1 MSTRRTLA
9 RQLIGAAVFATLA
22 TTFALPAAAQM
33 ELKLGHVGGPGSLF
47 ELSAN
52 EFARRANAKLGNKAK
67 VVVFGS
73 SQLGGDAELMQ
84 KLRLGTVE
92 FAIPSTV
99 MSSAVDAFGMFE
111 MPYLVKNREHMKKIE
126 AELVWPTL
134 APMAEDKGY
143 KLLAVWENGFR
154 HITTNTKPIVKPAD
168 LAGMKLRVPQ
178 GKWRVKMFQAY
189 GANPSPMALSE
200 VFVALQTGVMDGQEN
215 PLTQIYS
222 SKFQEVQKHL
232 SMTGH
237 VYTPAYLAAGK
248 NKFASLPA
256 DVQAAL
262 TEAAQGDPG
271 LRLRA
276 GRQARQRPARQDQGR
291 RRAGQRGRQGRL
303 HRRQQGR
310 LRRVREGSPG
320 RRPAGR
326 QGDRARQ
333 GHVRPR
339 RASGAAPRGRGVGP
353 RGARAGAVAPSSA
366 TRPARRA
373 PFPPTSG
380 RSRPCSSPCA
390 RSSTAR

>member
-1 MSTRRTLA
+1 MYTRRTL
-9 RQLIGAAVFATLA
+9 LAAAFAATLT
-22 TTFALPAAAQM
+22 TTFALPAFAQM

-52 EFARRANAKLGNKAK
+52 EFARRANEKLAGKAK

-92 FAIPSTV
+92 FAIPSSV

-111 MPYLVKNREHMKKIE
+111 MPYLVKNRAHMKKIE
-126 AELVWPTL
+126 AEVVWPAL
-134 APMAEDKGY
+134 APMAEAKGV

-154 HITTNTKPIVKPAD
+154 NVTTNTKPIVKPAD

-222 SKFQEVQKHL
+222 SKFQEVQKYL

-237 VYTPAYLAAGK
+237 VYTPAYLATGK

-262 TEAAQGDPG
+262 SAAAKETQAYVYEQAAKLDDELLAKIKAAGVKVNEADKDAFIAASRDVYDEFAKEVPEGGKLVEKAIALGKG
-271 LRLRA
+271 L
-276 GRQARQRPARQDQGR
+276 
-291 RRAGQRGRQGRL
+291 
-303 HRRQQGR
+303 
-310 LRRVREGSPG
+310 
-320 RRPAGR
+320 
-326 QGDRARQ
+326 
-333 GHVRPR
+333 
-339 RASGAAPRGRGVGP
+339 
-353 RGARAGAVAPSSA
+353 
-366 TRPARRA
+366 
-373 PFPPTSG
+373 
-380 RSRPCSSPCA
+380 
-390 RSSTAR
+390 

>member
-1 MSTRRTLA
+1 MTTRRNLTTTL
-9 RQLIGAAVFATLA
+9 ISAALLSALA
-22 TTFALPAAAQM
+22 MPASAQM

-52 EFARRANAKLGNKAK
+52 EFARRANEKLGSKAK

-92 FAIPSTV
+92 FAIPSSV

-126 AELVWPTL
+126 AGVVWPAL
-134 APMAEDKGY
+134 APLAEAKGY
-143 KLLAVWENGFR
+143 TILAVWENGFR
-154 HITTNTKPIVKPAD
+154 NISTNTKPIVKPAD

-222 SKFQEVQKHL
+222 SKFQEVQKFL

-237 VYTPAYLAAGK
+237 VYTPAFLVSGK
-248 NKFASLPA
+248 NKFASLPP
-256 DVQAAL
+256 DVQAIL
-262 TEAAQGDPG
+262 TQAAKDSQAYVYTQAAKLDDELLAKIKAAGVKVNEADKDAFIAASKDVYDDFAKEVPEGG
-271 LRLRA
+271 KLVK
-276 GRQARQRPARQDQGR
+276 QAIELGK
-291 RRAGQRGRQGRL
+291 GM
-303 HRRQQGR
+303 
-310 LRRVREGSPG
+310 
-320 RRPAGR
+320 
-326 QGDRARQ
+326 
-333 GHVRPR
+333 
-339 RASGAAPRGRGVGP
+339 
-353 RGARAGAVAPSSA
+353 
-366 TRPARRA
+366 
-373 PFPPTSG
+373 
-380 RSRPCSSPCA
+380 
-390 RSSTAR
+390 

>member
-1 MSTRRTLA
+1 MNKRLILA
-9 RQLIGAAVFATLA
+9 ALSLAAAP
-22 TTFALPAAAQM
+22 ALAQM

-52 EFARRANAKLGNKAK
+52 EFARRANEKLGNKAK

-92 FAIPSTV
+92 FAIPSSV

-111 MPYLVKNREHMKKIE
+111 MPYLVKNRNHMKKIE
-126 AELVWPTL
+126 AEVVWPSL
-134 APMAEDKGY
+134 APLADAKGY
-143 KLLAVWENGFR
+143 KILAVWENGFR
-154 HITTNTKPIVKPAD
+154 NITTNTKPIVKPED

-222 SKFQEVQKHL
+222 RKFQEVQKFL
-232 SMTGH
+232 SHDRPCLHAGLPGQRQDQ
-237 VYTPAYLAAGK
+237 VRVAAAGRAGDPAAGSEGH
-248 NKFASLPA
+248 ASLR
-256 DVQAAL
+256 VR
-262 TEAAQGDPG
+262 TGGETG
-271 LRLRA
+271 
-276 GRQARQRPARQDQGR
+276 QRPADEDHRSR
-291 RRAGQRGRQGRL
+291 REGQRAGQGRV

-310 LRRVREGSPG
+310 VRGVREGSAG
-320 RRPAGR
+320 RRQDGR

-333 GHVRPR
+333 GHVSVPGRSQALVPE
-339 RASGAAPRGRGVGP
+339 RA
-353 RGARAGAVAPSSA
+353 
-366 TRPARRA
+366 ARRA
-373 PFPPTSG
+373 MQ
-380 RSRPCSSPCA
+380 CA
-390 RSSTAR
+390 ATAS